1 MSSSAAAGGTMQ
13 AMFYTDMVE
22 ANIDGVACEYAAQ
35 PNRLSPD
42 LAKLGGF
49 IGNTAQAVD
58 AAFLAQAGVTH
69 CYTWFSTVEEV
80 TTEAL
85 AALTAVTAQHGL
97 SMYNVG
103 CLELAK
109 CAEVIKGTS
118 PERLAARLA
127 QWDAFLGRLSAAGV
141 HHTTFTWEATG
152 KVFSCGQAKVRG
164 GALGRYVDGALVAQP
179 AADEDA
185 AAIPDEAELW
195 QNLDAFIK
203 GVLPLC
209 AKHKVRLLAHP
220 NDPPMRRAGGWPCL
234 LRSREAF
241 DRLFALGRDS
251 PWLGMEFCCGTW
263 MEGLRLERQGRELEP
278 RNINSPNFPGQ
289 KASVPTDNGE
299 GAATVDGNTKKAGG
313 DSGGGGGDSGIG
325 GNSGSEGNGAYG
337 ASASDTTNGKGAQ
350 GRNIAGKRKTGETAD
365 GGADAK
371 RQSSDAGEQP
381 AAKASK
387 VETAEAAYLGHF
399 GDDAHSLLAAL
410 EHFVERGKVSVVHL
424 RNCTAPL
431 PRFAET
437 FIDDG
442 FFDVLSITKSLTSTQ
457 YKGTVVLDHTPP
469 FAGQHGEAAA
479 TAFSIGYIKAT
490 LRASQ
495 VMAGRG
501 AGNAAE

>member
-1 MSSSAAAGGTMQ
+1 MQ
-13 AMFYTDMVE
+13 AMFYTNMVE
-22 ANIDGVACEYAAQ
+22 ADIDGVACEYAAQ

-69 CYTWFSTVEEV
+69 CYTWFATVEEV
-80 TTEAL
+80 TAEAL

-97 SMYNVG
+97 VMYNVG

-118 PERLAARLA
+118 SERLAARLA
-127 QWDAFLGRLSAAGV
+127 QWDAFLGHLSAAGV

-185 AAIPDEAELW
+185 AAIPDEAQLW
-195 QNLDAFIK
+195 QNMGAFIK

-278 RNINSPNFPGQ
+278 RSINSPNSPGQ
-289 KASVPTDNGE
+289 KASVPTANGK
-299 GAATVDGNTKKAGG
+299 GAATADG
-313 DSGGGGGDSGIG
+313 SGGGESAIAD
-325 GNSGSEGNGAYG
+325 NSGSGGNGADP
-337 ASASDTTNGKGAQ
+337 ASDATNGKGRTSV
-350 GRNIAGKRKTGETAD
+350 GRRKAGEPAGETASS
-365 GGADAK
+365 GET
-371 RQSSDAGEQP
+371 QSNAAGEP

-387 VETAEAAYLGHF
+387 VERVEGAEGAYLGHF
-399 GDDAHSLLAAL
+399 GDDARSLLAAL